1 MNYSAIILAAGKGT
15 RMKSELPKCAVSL
28 CGKPMINYIV
38 DACNNAKVND
48 ICVILGHK
56 KEVLENIL
64 KDTVNYAYQLEQLG
78 TAHAVSSAKSFYQNK
93 EGLILI
99 FPGDM
104 PLIKSSTIEELINNH
119 INNKNDLTVVT
130 TIVDNPFSYGRIV
143 RKNGNVIKIVE
154 EKEAT
159 DEEKKINEINAG
171 LYCINAELLE
181 DALNKVDN
189 NNNKGEYY
197 LTDIVEILGSSKKV
211 DSFIVKDAI
220 ELTGINDVET
230 LKMVEEEVSKRTK

>member
-1 MNYSAIILAAGKGT
+1 
-15 RMKSELPKCAVSL
+15 
-28 CGKPMINYIV
+28 
-38 DACNNAKVND
+38 
-48 ICVILGHK
+48 
-56 KEVLENIL
+56 
-64 KDTVNYAYQLEQLG
+64 
-78 TAHAVSSAKSFYQNK
+78 
-93 EGLILI
+93 
-99 FPGDM
+99 M

-130 TIVDNPFSYGRIV
+130 TVVDNPFSYGRIV

-211 DSFIVKDAI
+211 DSFILKDAL